1 MKLAW
6 VIVDG
11 PDDRVGEAI
20 DRLELVADTYLSV
33 GTPVQQ
39 AAVSLLAIGEEVRT
53 AIRKRLDANL
63 ETLRRAVGAVSSC
76 RVLGRDGGWSAI
88 LQVPAVLS
96 EEDMVLALLAQDDVL
111 VHPGYFFDFP
121 REAFLVLSLLPGQEM
136 FGEAL
141 QRILTRIDRR

>member
-1 MKLAW
+1 MILAGD
-6 VIVDG
+6 IG
-11 PDDRVGEAI
+11 ATKT
-20 DRLELVADTYLSV
+20 RLALFA

-96 EEDMVLALLAQDDVL
+96 EEEVVLALLAQDDVL
-111 VHPGYFFDFP
+111 VHPGYFFDFS
-121 REAFLVLSLLPGQEM
+121 REAYLVLSLLPEPAM

-141 QRILTRIDRR
+141 QRILARIDRR